1 MKQALSDVL
10 DVESDLISSS
20 FVEDHLEE
28 IKKAAE
34 GDADAIDALRASM
47 DEEIIANITVG
58 QSDDF
63 IANVMEAQ
71 NDLNDLIANMDI
83 DDVKVGAILDDENFL
98 AAANNLVDSASMT
111 ADEANAY
118 FAGIGYEPVYSTE
131 DIENANSMQAPNAIT
146 TTQIDFSTPAS
157 FDIVDP
163 FGNSHTVKLPLPTIS
178 TISKDLDPTNAQAD
192 MRLTGFSG
200 DSRNLPKIKGMRK
213 KATGSQNNYS
223 SSNSGGKSP
232 GGSGKK
238 GGGGGKKGGG
248 GGKTP

>member
-1 MKQALSDVL
+1 
-10 DVESDLISSS
+10 
-20 FVEDHLEE
+20 
-28 IKKAAE
+28 
-34 GDADAIDALRASM
+34 
-47 DEEIIANITVG
+47 
-58 QSDDF
+58 
-63 IANVMEAQ
+63 
-71 NDLNDLIANMDI
+71 MDI
-83 DDVKVGAILDDENFL
+83 DDIQVGAIIDDKEFLD
-98 AAANNLVDSASMT
+98 AANNLVNSASMT

-146 TTQIDFSTPAS
+146 TTQIDFSTPTS

-232 GGSGKK
+232 GGSSKK

-248 GGKTP
+248 GKTPEHKRKEKVDKFEADPFHKVNQQLEDVEHNLKMIDKQQSHVFGKGLINNLKQQNAQLKKQNK